1 MKKKLSKG
9 GKIAIFIIGIIVLLF
24 VVASIVSTPT
34 DGGSDS
40 TSSAAEGAEQQS
52 LEGKVL
58 YEDSN
63 YKVTYVG
70 FEDPGMG
77 VTAFNLSL
85 KIENNSDKKVVATLV
100 DGYANDTAV
109 FFGSAVPVE
118 IMPGKNAFGVFILG
132 YNNTGI
138 SSIDEIEKLQFKIQL
153 YDENFSESLLKTSDI
168 MLNLK

>member
-40 TSSAAEGAEQQS
+40 TSSAAEQQS

-168 MLNLK
+168 TIDLK

>member
-40 TSSAAEGAEQQS
+40 TSSAAEQQS

-109 FFGSAVPVE
+109 FFGSGVPVE
-118 IMPGKNAFGVFILG
+118 IMPGKNAVGVFILG

-168 MLNLK
+168 TLNLK

>member
-1 MKKKLSKG
+1 
-9 GKIAIFIIGIIVLLF
+9 
-24 VVASIVSTPT
+24 
-34 DGGSDS
+34 
-40 TSSAAEGAEQQS
+40 
-52 LEGKVL
+52 
-58 YEDSN
+58 
-63 YKVTYVG
+63 
-70 FEDPGMG
+70 MG

-168 MLNLK
+168 TLNLK

>member
-40 TSSAAEGAEQQS
+40 TSSAAEQQS

-118 IMPGKNAFGVFILG
+118 IMPGKNAVGVFILG

-168 MLNLK
+168 TLNLK

>member
-34 DGGSDS
+34 DSGGDP
-40 TSSAAEGAEQQS
+40 TGSAAEGGEQQS
-52 LEGKVL
+52 LKGKVL

-109 FFGSAVPVE
+109 FFGSGVPVE
-118 IMPGKNAFGVFILG
+118 IMPGKNAVGVFILG

-168 MLNLK
+168 TLNLK

>member
-40 TSSAAEGAEQQS
+40 TSSAAEQQS

>member
-40 TSSAAEGAEQQS
+40 TSSAAEQQS

-118 IMPGKNAFGVFILG
+118 IMPGKNAVGVFILG

-168 MLNLK
+168 TIDLK

>member
-34 DGGSDS
+34 DGGSDP
-40 TSSAAEGAEQQS
+40 TSSAAEGGEQQS
-52 LEGKVL
+52 LKGKVL

-109 FFGSAVPVE
+109 FFGSGVPVE
-118 IMPGKNAFGVFILG
+118 IMPGKNAVGVFILG
-132 YNNTGI
+132 YTTRESAALMRSRSCNLRYSCMMRTFRNLC
-138 SSIDEIEKLQFKIQL
+138 SKLQ
-153 YDENFSESLLKTSDI
+153 T
-168 MLNLK
+168 

>member
-40 TSSAAEGAEQQS
+40 TSSAAEGGEQQS
-52 LEGKVL
+52 LKGKVL

-109 FFGSAVPVE
+109 FFGSGVPVE
-118 IMPGKNAFGVFILG
+118 IMPGKMRSEYL
-132 YNNTGI
+132 
-138 SSIDEIEKLQFKIQL
+138 SSDITTRESATLMRSRSCNLRYSCMMRIFRNLCSKLQ
-153 YDENFSESLLKTSDI
+153 T
-168 MLNLK
+168 